1 MSDSPRTMILGM
13 HLGSGYGSQGTSW
26 RAPNVDPS
34 NYADITAQ
42 IRYAQAAERGK
53 FHFLFLP
60 DFPGVTRELGTSVPQ
75 ATMDPMMTL
84 AAISQATERIGF
96 VATGSTT
103 FNEPYNLARQFK
115 TLDVMSRGRS
125 GWNAVTTSAPLA
137 AANFGQG
144 VADRPERYGRAH
156 EVIQI
161 VQALW
166 GSWGQDA
173 WVQDKESGRFLDTD
187 QLQPINLQGQYV
199 SSRGPLPIPPSPQ
212 GQPVIFSAGGG
223 EYGLTI
229 AGRYASGVIGA
240 SFTIEDARAERQA
253 ARNAAE
259 QAGRDPDEVKYFA
272 GVMPLIGSTVR
283 DALDRRL
290 QIDEHLIP
298 QRVPHLGAMLG
309 LELGPEQLDEPLR
322 PAQLERARPHPYDPR
337 APRALEIARE
347 GWSVG
352 DILAH
357 GVIDYHPTPVGPPS
371 VIADHLQDWFEA
383 GAVDGFWVSPDINED
398 GIDTFV
404 DQVVPLLQERG
415 LCHLD
420 YEGTT
425 LREHLGVPDQYGL
438 DPRLDQNS

>member
-1 MSDSPRTMILGM
+1 M
-13 HLGSGYGSQGTSW
+13 
-26 RAPNVDPS
+26 
-34 NYADITAQ
+34 
-42 IRYAQAAERGK
+42 
-53 FHFLFLP
+53 
-60 DFPGVTRELGTSVPQ
+60 
-75 ATMDPMMTL
+75 
-84 AAISQATERIGF
+84 
-96 VATGSTT
+96 
-103 FNEPYNLARQFK
+103 
-115 TLDVMSRGRS
+115 
-125 GWNAVTTSAPLA
+125 
-137 AANFGQG
+137 
-144 VADRPERYGRAH
+144 
-156 EVIQI
+156 IQI

-166 GSWGQDA
+166 GSWGPDA

-187 QLQPINLQGQYV
+187 QLQPINIQGQYV

-253 ARNAAE
+253 ARDAAE

-309 LELGPEQLDEPLR
+309 LELGPEQLDEPLG

-337 APRALEIARE
+337 APRALEIAHE
-347 GWSVG
+347 GWSVR

-371 VIADHLQDWFEA
+371 VIADHLQEWFEA

-415 LCHLD
+415 LYHLD

-425 LREHLGVPDQYGL
+425 LREHLGVPDQYGQ